1 MRPIHRWSVVAAGCA
16 LAVGIPIGVRAVP
29 VADSSVSASTLLGQ
43 IRASRDA
50 AYSGVV
56 DSQGNLGL
64 PISDRFTDVADLLG
78 GDTRMR
84 VWWRTSSDWR
94 VDKLLTTGETD
105 LFHHDGVTTEWDYE
119 RQDARTSIDP
129 SIRLP
134 RDADLLPP
142 ELANRVLA
150 GVQPDQV
157 TRLPA
162 RRVAGVAAPGL
173 RMTTSDPRASVD
185 HVDLWAD
192 PTTGVVLRVEV
203 YADGSTPALV
213 TRFTQFST
221 ATPAA
226 SVTTF
231 TPAPGI
237 HEGFD
242 DILDIADAANQYASV
257 APPTSLGGLAESSS
271 SDGAVGIYGTGVT
284 ELMAVPLRSQDLD
297 TLTAQ
302 LTAAGAQRSAA
313 GTLYRV
319 GPLVVLLTE
328 SHEPFNSSWLL
339 AGTVTDQAV
348 IAAANDLRGGTRY
361 R

>member
-29 VADSSVSASTLLGQ
+29 AADSSVSAGALLAR
-43 IRASRDA
+43 IKASGDA

-64 PISDRFTDVADLLG
+64 PISDHFTDVADLLG
-78 GDTRMR
+78 GDTRMQ

-94 VDKLLTTGETD
+94 VDKLLNTGETD

-142 ELANRVLA
+142 ALGDRVLT
-150 GVQPDQV
+150 GVRPAQV
-157 TRLPA
+157 TRLPS
-162 RRVAGVAAPGL
+162 RRVAGVDAAGL

-192 PTTGVVLRVEV
+192 PRTGLVLRVEV
-203 YADGSTPALV
+203 YGDGSTPALV

-221 ATPAA
+221 ATPTA

-231 TPAPGI
+231 RPAAGVR
-237 HEGFD
+237 EGFD
-242 DILDIADAANQYASV
+242 DILDIADAANQYASIG
-257 APPTSLGGLAESSS
+257 PPTSLGGLAESSS

-302 LTAAGAQRSAA
+302 LVSAGATRRAA

-319 GPLVVLLTE
+319 GPLVVLLTV
-328 SHEPFNSSWLL
+328 SHRPFDSSWLL

-348 IAAANDLRGGTRY
+348 VAAARDLRGGTRY